1 MEFERVRQ
9 LIVCGLLC
17 VLAAATAAAQDTGTV
32 SGTIVDQSGQVLPGA
47 TVTLVNEATGG
58 TRTLVS
64 DERGDFGFRAVQ
76 PGAYTV
82 IVELASFRRF
92 EQRQN
97 VVNANGQL
105 ALGAIMLQL
114 GGLNET
120 VAVTAQGTTI
130 ETTNSD
136 YSALLTDTQIA
147 QIQTKGRD
155 VVSLL
160 RLLPGVHYEDDV
172 EALGDSFGSALP
184 NISGQ
189 RKTWNQVTV
198 DGLNGNELSG
208 TNRMNSSVNLDA
220 IAEVKVLLNTYK
232 AEFGH
237 TAGANIQVVTK
248 SGSAQYRGSA
258 YYYARRDAWNATPW
272 ENNRAGVPKPKYHI
286 DTPGFSLGGPLAVPR
301 TGAAND
307 PKLFFFYSFEAPYV
321 QKPGPL
327 RLYRMPTA
335 RERAGDFSQTYDSN
349 GRPIYIRDPS
359 SGLDCAT
366 TAGGPGCF
374 PGNVIPANRLDPNA
388 LALLNL
394 LPLPNA
400 AGESATYNFRRQE
413 TSTNP
418 RMNHVLRLDARPS
431 GNNTLYAT
439 VRTFSSAQYG
449 SEITAAPA
457 RWGFFNGSY
466 TSGDRAV
473 NGGWNH
479 VSRGH
484 AVNELQAGVR
494 RAYESFGVADDSD
507 WSRLRRTDVGYALPQ
522 FSPPLNPL
530 GLIPKVTFG
539 VGTTGVTSPDF
550 TWDDRIGA
558 TAFDWLTSARETF
571 TWTHARH
578 TFKVGGHFE
587 YMQNTEA
594 RGGAWSGQI
603 TFNNSSTNPLNTNF
617 AFSNAVLGV
626 YSQYT
631 ETDAYRGTDN
641 RQWWTEWYA
650 QDTWQ
655 AAARLTIDYGVRF
668 LFYSPYWRPDGRL
681 ANFDPAR
688 YDPSQA
694 PRLYVPS
701 LVNGTKVAYDP
712 VTGSVANVT
721 YVGTYVPG
729 TGNEAN
735 GMILATDPRVPRG
748 FRGVNAPAPEPR
760 LGATWDPGGAGR
772 TIAHASA
779 GVFHNAR
786 LGGGSLGNL
795 ASNPPFVHNP
805 IIFNN
810 SLSTTFVPG
819 VTLAN
824 RPVAINALE
833 TDYDTPISYN
843 WSAGVRREIGWG
855 TAVDATYTGYAAHH
869 MEMSYDING
878 VPDGAR
884 LLAQHPENH
893 DPTGSA
899 TTVLAADFLRP
910 YRGYQN
916 IRVRGN
922 FGDAD
927 YHALQVQVNRR
938 YIRGLQFGA
947 AYTLQR
953 ARGLADEDPGNV
965 SFALN
970 RPASFFYAELGQS
983 NRHSLVVN
991 YSWELPGGRRF
1002 PPHSAAGLLLAGWQ
1016 LSGEN
1021 AFVSGDWN
1029 QIVLATS
1036 DNFDFTGGDGGTGGC
1051 LQGSGDCLRVVRPVV
1066 VGNPMAGGGN
1076 PLSGWFNV
1084 SAFQRPSGVG
1094 DYGNSPRNVVQQPG
1108 VRNWNLSLFK
1118 NVRIGASRTVQ
1129 YRLEAYNL
1137 LNATQFRDVDRTARF
1152 DPAGN
1157 QINPTFGTAIG
1168 ISNPTR
1174 APRVIQ
1180 MSLRF
1185 SF

>member
-1 MEFERVRQ
+1 MEQRRARRVI
-9 LIVCGLLC
+9 LSGLFCL
-17 VLAAATAAAQDTGTV
+17 LAAATSAAQDSGVV

-47 TVTLVNEATGG
+47 TVTLVNEATNDA
-58 TRTLVS
+58 RTLVS
-64 DERGDFGFRAVQ
+64 DERGDFAFRGVQ

-82 IVELASFRRF
+82 VVELAAFRRF

-97 VVNANGQL
+97 IVNASGQL
-105 ALGAIMLQL
+105 ALGPITLLL

-120 VAVTAQGTTI
+120 VAVTAQGATI
-130 ETTNSD
+130 ETNNSD

-160 RLLPGVHYEDDV
+160 RLLPGVHYENDV
-172 EALGDSFGSALP
+172 EALGDSFGSTLP

-189 RKTWNQVTV
+189 RKHWNQVTV

-237 TAGANIQVVTK
+237 SGGANIQVVTK
-248 SGSAQYRGSA
+248 SGSAQYRGTA

-272 ENNRAGVPKPKYHI
+272 ENNRAGVPRPKYHI
-286 DTPGFSLGGPLAVPR
+286 DTPGFSLGGPVAVPHD
-301 TGAAND
+301 AATD
-307 PKLFFFYSFEAPYV
+307 PKLFFFYSVEAPYV

-335 RERAGDFSQTYDSN
+335 RERSGDFSQTFDSN
-349 GRPIYIRDPS
+349 GRLIHIKDPAS
-359 SGLDCAT
+359 PLECST
-366 TAGGPGCF
+366 TTGGPGCF
-374 PGNVIPANRLDPNA
+374 PGNVIPPGRLDPNA

-413 TSTNP
+413 TATNP
-418 RMNHVLRLDARPS
+418 RLNNVLRLDARPS
-431 GNNTLYAT
+431 GNNTLSAS

-457 RWGFFNGSY
+457 HWGFFNGSY
-466 TSGDRAV
+466 TSGDRAL
-473 NGGWNH
+473 NGGWTH
-479 VSRGH
+479 VSR
-484 AVNELQAGVR
+484 ANIVTELQAGVR
-494 RAYESFGVADDSD
+494 RAYESFGVADDAD
-507 WSRLRRTDVGYALPQ
+507 WSRLRRSEVGYTLPQ
-522 FSPPLNPL
+522 FSPQLNDL

-539 VGTTGVTSPDF
+539 VGTTGVSSPDF

-558 TAFDWLTSARETF
+558 TASDWLTSVRESL
-571 TWTHARH
+571 TWTRGRH
-578 TFKVGGHFE
+578 SLKVGGHFE
-587 YMQNTEA
+587 YMQNNEA

-603 TFNNSSTNPLNTNF
+603 TFSNSSTNPLNTNF

-631 ETDAYRGTDN
+631 ETDAYRDTRN
-641 RQWWTEWYA
+641 RQWWSEWYG
-650 QDTWQ
+650 QDTWRPTP
-655 AAARLTIDYGVRF
+655 RLTVDYGVRF
-668 LFYSPYWRPDGRL
+668 LFYSPYWRPDGQL

-688 YDPSQA
+688 YDPARA
-694 PRLYVPS
+694 PRLYAPAIVDG
-701 LVNGTKVAYDP
+701 VKVAYDP
-712 VTGSVANVT
+712 VSGRTANVT

-729 TGNEAN
+729 TGDEAN
-735 GMILATDPRVPRG
+735 GMILATDSGVPRG
-748 FRGVNAPAPEPR
+748 FRAVNAPVPEPR
-760 LGATWDPGGAGR
+760 LGATWDLTGAGR
-772 TIAHASA
+772 SIMHASA

-795 ASNPPFVHNP
+795 GSNPPFVRNP

-810 SLSTTFVPG
+810 ALSATFVPG

-833 TDYDTPISYN
+833 TNYETPTSYN
-843 WSAGVRREIGWG
+843 WSAGVRREVGWG
-855 TAVDATYTGYAAHH
+855 TAVDVTYAGYAAHH
-869 MEMSYDING
+869 MEMSYDLNL

-884 LLAQHPENH
+884 LLTLHPENR

-899 TTVLAADFLRP
+899 TAVLAADFLRP

-922 FGDAD
+922 FGHAD
-927 YHALQVQVNRR
+927 YHSLQVQVNRR

-970 RPASFFYAELGQS
+970 RPESFLYSELSQS

-991 YSWELPGGRRF
+991 YSWEIPGARRF
-1002 PPHSAAGLLLAGWQ
+1002 SPRSAAGLLLAGWQ

-1021 AFVSGDWN
+1021 AFISGDWN
-1029 QIVLATS
+1029 EIVLATS

-1066 VGNPMAGGGN
+1066 VGDPMGGDGN
-1076 PLSGWFNV
+1076 PLTGWFNV
-1084 SAFQRPSGVG
+1084 AAFRRPSGVG
-1094 DYGNSPRNVVQQPG
+1094 DYGNSPRNVVRQPG

-1118 NVRIGASRTVQ
+1118 NVRIGSSRAVQ
-1129 YRLEAYNL
+1129 YRLEAYNV
-1137 LNATQFRDVDRTARF
+1137 LNATEFQDVDRTARF
-1152 DPAGN
+1152 DQAGN

-1174 APRVIQ
+1174 PPRVIQ